1 MPILKAVKTF
11 HFRRVKI
18 FVFLFIF
25 SFMLSANKPVWGGM
39 TFPQGVLFLA
49 PSAPRHTGIGRP
61 FPPSYISITPGYK
74 QAILVWG
81 MPINV
86 KKYKEEYY
94 GHFNRGMKR
103 IIRKGKT
110 REALLSNEESNIM
123 HYNIYRAKR
132 YNGHYLKVGF
142 TNTTS
147 YTITSLTNGKAYCFE
162 VTEQNSFGESAR
174 SKPACSTPQDIYI
187 TAREPWGI
195 TADGSGNIWIS
206 NVGSNNVTKFRIG
219 NKNLSPN
226 NMNLSRRPMINL
238 GTYGASGLY
247 TLAVVGTY
255 EVGNKPMGIKTDY
268 AGNIWVVNNGS
279 NSVTK
284 LNPDGKV
291 IGTYAVGKKPLGI
304 AIDVSGNVWVTN
316 NGSNSV
322 TKLNP
327 DGKVIGTYAVG
338 KKPFGIA
345 IDASGNVWV
354 ANNGGYDVT
363 KLSPTGT
370 LAGSYNVG
378 HNPRGIATDMRGNIW
393 VTASMQGHGHVFK
406 LTADGV
412 MRGDYSIGNNPVAVV
427 VDDAGN
433 IWVVNNK
440 KSIFKLNQDG
450 TIINTYN
457 IGVDLMNVTVDL
469 YGSVFVLDHSRN
481 YSQSIIEI
489 TSRGFEENI
498 ISNANHLAPFSIAVD
513 HLNNIW
519 MANIDNN
526 TVSQLG
532 PEGNIIGI
540 YPVGIQPR
548 ALAIDATGNVWVAN
562 HDGSTVTK
570 LSAAGVTLG
579 TYHIPGLWLE
589 DIAIDAQGNA
599 WVVSGGS
606 KSVMKLSPDGALMG
620 KYIVGIGPANL
631 VIDTSG
637 NLWVALY
644 EGKAVVEVNPT
655 GTIANLFEVDM
666 NPLTIAIGPSGSIW
680 VGSARSRK
688 VIQLR
693 QPESTIESGGFPI
706 RTYHDTYRGYCPAG
720 MAVDALGNLWLANK
734 GSRQVTELDRNGDL
748 VGAYNM
754 PVGFDT
760 GRIAIDG
767 SGNVFITHPKDGNF
781 TEIVGVTKGPQY
793 SPYNLSQNLSFTIP
807 SNPIGAGY
815 TATATVTPF
824 ISERNALRYT
834 WSATPGWV
842 VIGNGTTATVIAPRV
857 FPYQG
862 TVSVSVTNTSGTSVS
877 SSVSVSTGNSPR
889 AFQE

>member
-1 MPILKAVKTF
+1 MPILKALKTF
-11 HFRRVKI
+11 QFRKMKI
-18 FVFLFIF
+18 FVFLLIF
-25 SFMLSANKPVWGGM
+25 GFMLSANKSVRGGM
-39 TFPQGVLFLA
+39 TFPQAALFPA
-49 PSAPRHTGIGRP
+49 SSSPKHTRINRP
-61 FPPSYISITPGYK
+61 FPPSYISITPGYR
-74 QAILVWG
+74 QVILVWG

-86 KKYKEEYY
+86 KKFKEDYY
-94 GHFNRGMKR
+94 RHFNRWMKR
-103 IIRKGKT
+103 TIRKGKVSK
-110 REALLSNEESNIM
+110 ALQRKKESYLT

-132 YNGHYLKVGF
+132 FNGHYLKVGF

-195 TADGSGNIWIS
+195 TTDGSGNIWVS
-206 NVGSNNVTKFRIG
+206 NVGSNDVTKFRIE
-219 NKNLSPN
+219 NKNLSPHT
-226 NMNLSRRPMINL
+226 MNLSRRPMINL
-238 GTYGASGLY
+238 GTYGASEFY
-247 TLAVVGTY
+247 TLATVGTY
-255 EVGNKPMGIKTDY
+255 DVGDKPMGIKTDY

-291 IGTYAVGKKPLGI
+291 IGTYAVGKKPFGI
-304 AIDVSGNVWVTN
+304 AIDV
-316 NGSNSV
+316 
-322 TKLNP
+322 
-327 DGKVIGTYAVG
+327 
-338 KKPFGIA
+338 
-345 IDASGNVWV
+345 SGNVWV

-363 KLSPTGT
+363 KLSSTGT
-370 LAGSYNVG
+370 LAGNYNVG

-393 VTASMQGHGHVFK
+393 VTASIQGHGHVFK
-406 LTADGV
+406 LTPDG
-412 MRGDYSIGNNPVAVV
+412 MMLGDYSIGNNPVAVV
-427 VDDAGN
+427 ADDSGN

-440 KSIFKLNQDG
+440 KTIFKLNQDG

-457 IGVDLMNVTVDL
+457 IGVDLMNITVDL

-481 YSQSIIEI
+481 YSQSLIEI
-489 TSRGFEENI
+489 TSRGFEGNI
-498 ISNANHLAPFSIAVD
+498 ISNANHLAPFSIAVN
-513 HLNNIW
+513 HSNNIW

-532 PEGNIIGI
+532 PAGNIIGI
-540 YPVGIQPR
+540 YPVGVQPR

-599 WVVSGGS
+599 WVVSSGS
-606 KSVMKLSPDGALMG
+606 NSVIKLSQNGELIG

-631 VIDTSG
+631 VIDMSG

-644 EGKAVVEVNPT
+644 EGKAVVEVNHT

-666 NPLTIAIGPSGSIW
+666 NPLSMAIGPSGSIW

-693 QPESTIESGGFPI
+693 QPESMIESGGFPI

-720 MAVDALGNLWLANK
+720 MAVDAMGNLWLANK

-754 PVGFDT
+754 PVGLET
-760 GRIAIDG
+760 GQIAIDG

-815 TATATVTPF
+815 SATAMVNPF
-824 ISERNALRYT
+824 LSERDALQYT

-842 VIGNGTTATVIAPRV
+842 VIGYGTTATVIAPRV

-862 TVSVSVTNTSGTSVS
+862 TVSVFVTNTNGTTVS